1 MSLPPRRAACI
12 PGTPASLC
20 VLVLLLLLLTPRGP
34 LASGAP
40 VVSELR
46 CQCLQTSQGI
56 HLKNIQ
62 SVKVTPAG
70 PHCAQIEVIVTLK
83 SGQEVCL
90 NPEAPMVKKIID
102 KILNNDSAN

>member
-1 MSLPPRRAACI
+1 MARAVPAAAPRAPRLLAA
-12 PGTPASLC
+12 ALL
-20 VLVLLLLLLTPRGP
+20 LVLLAAACQR
-34 LASGAP
+34 AEGAP

-90 NPEAPMVKKIID
+90 NPEAPMVKKIIH
-102 KILNNDSAN
+102 KILNKDNSN

>member
-1 MSLPPRRAACI
+1 MARAA
-12 PGTPASLC
+12 PAAALRAPRLLAAALL
-20 VLVLLLLLLTPRGP
+20 LVLLAAACQR
-34 LASGAP
+34 AEGAP
-40 VVSELR
+40 VVTELR

-56 HLKNIQ
+56 HPKNIQ

-83 SGQEVCL
+83 SGQEACL

-102 KILNNDSAN
+102 KILNKDSAN